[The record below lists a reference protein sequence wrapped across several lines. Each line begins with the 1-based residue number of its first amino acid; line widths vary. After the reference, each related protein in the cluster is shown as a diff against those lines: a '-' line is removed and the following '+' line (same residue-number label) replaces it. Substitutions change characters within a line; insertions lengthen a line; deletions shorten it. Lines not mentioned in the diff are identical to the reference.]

1 MQCSALIPGPN
12 TTSTLWTWVR
22 QHSASYSRRHSF
34 MSILSFII
42 FCGSSEECLI
52 HGNIYAFILT
62 ITSRRMLQKDR
73 TTPISY
79 WMTRML

>member
-1 MQCSALIPGPN
+1 
-12 TTSTLWTWVR
+12 
-22 QHSASYSRRHSF
+22 

-79 WMTRML
+79 WMTRMLDTKNYPCRENIFLMLMTFHRRVLNTPLQTNWK